1 MKRLILL
8 FLHVW
13 AVSVLTFV
21 PVAETHAQA
30 PLKKVRLGFPGV
42 NVAYLPFWAAYYK
55 GFYKDEGIDLES
67 ILMSVPV
74 MNTAI
79 LTGDIDYHGG
89 VAGLMGAA
97 MRGASVKALMFTG
110 DRPLHFLVSRKDIQ
124 DPRQLKGKTI
134 AGGPTAGTANL
145 MAHRVVKELG
155 LDPNRDVSIIPA
167 GRFDPDLFAA
177 LEAGIVDAAIL
188 GVPQNI
194 VAMQKGYRELLFV
207 GDMVQFPQN
216 GFGSSDKKIR
226 ESPSEILKMVRA
238 TLRGLVFVSEK
249 RNNEQI
255 LDIIIKQWKVRKEM
269 ASEMLMHVRR
279 FLARNAE
286 VKPEEIKFL
295 IDLARANSNVSREF
309 AIDEVVDYSFVKR
322 AQKELGLER

>member
-1 MKRLILL
+1 MTRLVLL
-8 FLHVW
+8 GLHLW
-13 AVSVLTFV
+13 TLIFV
-21 PVAETHAQA
+21 NALVPAESFAQPA
-30 PLKKVRLGFPGV
+30 LKKVRFGSPAV
-42 NVAYLPFWAAYYK
+42 NVAYLPFWVAYHK
-55 GFYKDEGIDLES
+55 GFYKAEGIDLEI

-79 LTGDIDYHGG
+79 LTDDIDYHGG

-97 MRGASVKALMFTG
+97 VRGAPVKALMFTG
-110 DRPLHFLVSRKDIQ
+110 DRPLSFLISRKDIQ
-124 DPRQLKGKTI
+124 DPRQLKGKKI
-134 AGGPTAGTANL
+134 AGGQPGGTTNL

-155 LDPNRDVSIIPA
+155 LDPKRDVSIIPA
-167 GRFDPDLFAA
+167 GRFEPELFAA
-177 LEAGIVDAAIL
+177 LDSGVVDAAIL
-188 GVPQNI
+188 GVPLNI

-226 ESPSEILKMVRA
+226 ENASEILKMVRA
-238 TLRGLVFVSEK
+238 TLRGMLFVSEK
-249 RNNEQI
+249 KNNEEI
-255 LDIIIKQWKVRKEM
+255 LDVIMKQWKVSKEM

-295 IDLARANSNVSREF
+295 IDLVRANSNVSREF